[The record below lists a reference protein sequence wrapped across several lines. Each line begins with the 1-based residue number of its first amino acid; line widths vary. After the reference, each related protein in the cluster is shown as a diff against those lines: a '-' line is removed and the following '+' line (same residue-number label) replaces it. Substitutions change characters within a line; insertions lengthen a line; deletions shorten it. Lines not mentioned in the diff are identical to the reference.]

1 MRNYEAVFVFDPELK
16 EDALSQISE
25 KVTNIIESSGRLIK
39 KDVWG
44 KRKLSYPIKK
54 KTEGIYNLFYF
65 SGDENIP
72 AELKRFTIINEK
84 VLRSIVIA
92 KDKTAF
98 DNMTTNIKEDK
109 PVVND
114 NKEPQVIIT
123 KTEEEVKI
131 QEDELKIQVEENSIQ
146 ENEQLIQTEEQ
157 NIQVEEKNI
166 LETEDKD

>member
-16 EDALSQISE
+16 EDALSLISE
-25 KVTNIIESSGRLIK
+25 KVTNIIESSGRLIR

-65 SGDENIP
+65 SGNENIP

-109 PVVND
+109 PIVNS
-114 NKEPQVIIT
+114 NKEPQVIINKT
-123 KTEEEVKI
+123 ETEEEVKI
-131 QEDELKIQVEENSIQ
+131 QEDS
-146 ENEQLIQTEEQ
+146 
-157 NIQVEEKNI
+157 
-166 LETEDKD
+166 